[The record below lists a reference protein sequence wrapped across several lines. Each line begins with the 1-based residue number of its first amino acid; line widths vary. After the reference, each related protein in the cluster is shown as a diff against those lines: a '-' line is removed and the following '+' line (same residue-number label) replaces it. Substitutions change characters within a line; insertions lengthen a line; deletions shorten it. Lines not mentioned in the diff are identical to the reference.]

1 MSKPKVVD
9 YFAEMRK
16 ALPERHISQEE
27 ADAFGEAFKRFAE
40 KAKAA
45 GWTPEY
51 IAKLDA
57 ERRRSPT

>member
-1 MSKPKVVD
+1 MKKKPKVVD
-9 YFAEMRK
+9 YFAELRK
-16 ALPERHISQEE
+16 SHPDRKVTKEE

-51 IAKLDA
+51 VATLDKKG
-57 ERRRSPT
+57 RG